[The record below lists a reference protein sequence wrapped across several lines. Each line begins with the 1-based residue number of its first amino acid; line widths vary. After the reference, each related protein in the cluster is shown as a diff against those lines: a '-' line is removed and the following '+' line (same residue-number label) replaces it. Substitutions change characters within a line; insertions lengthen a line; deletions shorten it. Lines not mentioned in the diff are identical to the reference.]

1 MLQLNFLIEINLI
14 YQQILLIT
22 KFEIILKM
30 EIERLIISFWDCIV
44 EMVKHYILGLYSR
57 NVQKLHGIWD
67 LPISKKQ
74 Q

>member
-30 EIERLIISFWDCIV
+30 ENERVIILFRDCIV
-44 EMVKHYILGLYSR
+44 EMVKNSTEMISYFGLT
-57 NVQKLHGIWD
+57 D
-67 LPISKKQ
+67 F
-74 Q
+74 

>member
-57 NVQKLHGIWD
+57 NVQKLYG
-67 LPISKKQ
+67 SG
-74 Q
+74 